1 MNTSVP
7 ADIDVVANV
16 DVSGHGRVARDDEVI
31 ADYAVVRDV
40 RIGEQGVVVT
50 EDGPFALLGAE
61 VYADVFAE
69 GVTGA
74 DLEAGLARAGF
85 QVLRAAANKG
95 IRKNFTL
102 WAELRVALDRGV
114 VM

>member
-1 MNTSVP
+1 MNAGVP
-7 ADIDVVANV
+7 TNVHVVTDV
-16 DVSGHGRVARDDEVI
+16 DMSGHGGVARDDEVI
-31 ADYAVVRDV
+31 ADHAVMGNVG
-40 RIGEQGVVVT
+40 IGEQGIIVA

-74 DLEAGLARAGF
+74 DLEARLAGAGF
-85 QVLRAAANKG
+85 EVLRAAANKG